1 LHDGSCARQRGAWRA
16 RASSE
21 FPRAIGYL
29 RVMKGARGGGGAPA
43 VSVRQCLLVSVSVCQ
58 CLSVS
63 VSVNCCLFVSV
74 SVCLCLLVSISL
86 LLMVFE
92 CLLLFVI
99 GLLASVSVWNSE
111 LWLPRA
117 TQSSGSRTPKFRSS
131 VLELRVGCR
140 RVGAEAPP
148 PPSAQLPNSP
158 QVKCIRLLKLYRTGL
173 DIPTSLS

>member
-1 LHDGSCARQRGAWRA
+1 
-16 RASSE
+16 
-21 FPRAIGYL
+21 
-29 RVMKGARGGGGAPA
+29 
-43 VSVRQCLLVSVSVCQ
+43 
-58 CLSVS
+58 
-63 VSVNCCLFVSV
+63 
-74 SVCLCLLVSISL
+74 
-86 LLMVFE
+86 MVFE
-92 CLLLFVI
+92 CLLLFVS